1 VARMVRNQVFEMLLF
16 ARASVLLH
24 WESEEDVFDRM
35 REEGLADLFSLIMK
49 GEDPVEVV
57 NRHFDTE
64 VSQKRL
70 SSQFTEDWSL

>member
-1 VARMVRNQVFEMLLF
+1 VARMAKNQVFEMLLF

-24 WESEEDVFDRM
+24 WESEEDVFGRM

-49 GEDPVEVV
+49 GEDPREVV
-57 NRHFDTE
+57 NRHFYTE
-64 VSQKRL
+64 VSQRKL